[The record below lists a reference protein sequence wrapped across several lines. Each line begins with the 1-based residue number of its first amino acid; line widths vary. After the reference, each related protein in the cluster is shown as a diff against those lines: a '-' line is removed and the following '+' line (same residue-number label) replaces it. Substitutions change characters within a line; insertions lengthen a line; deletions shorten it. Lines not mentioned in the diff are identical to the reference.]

1 MVSDLLLS
9 HPTPDNLHIVPTAR
23 DTSDY
28 LALSSRN
35 AYLSPSGRK
44 VAPILY
50 ASLRAAEDCW
60 TAGGSKSECI
70 SAATRTI
77 QRRIEQANEEGLDVK
92 MKLDYIEMNDA
103 GDFQVLDDDMTQSW
117 KGEEA
122 VILSG
127 ALWVDQTRLIDN
139 ILLGSVD
146 KIVQ

>member
-9 HPTPDNLHIVPTAR
+9 HPSPDNLHIVPTAR
-23 DTSDY
+23 DAYDN

-44 VAPILY
+44 VAPVLY
-50 ASLRAAEDCW
+50 ASLRAAEDRW
-60 TAGGSKSECI
+60 AAGASKHECI
-70 SAATRTI
+70 NTATEVIQQCIERT
-77 QRRIEQANEEGLDVK
+77 NTEGLDVQ
-92 MKLDYIEMNDA
+92 MKPDYIEMNTV
-103 GDFQVLDDDMTQSW
+103 GDFQVVADDVTRSSM
-117 KGEEA
+117 GEVA

-146 KIVQ
+146 NVVQ